1 MDPGDILRR
10 GRAHASEGRHEEA
23 LTDYLW
29 FHKHA
34 LEHER
39 AYYGVRLSFA
49 LAYWKELSNIYPP
62 AAAAMKTVRD
72 ETAAALLRAEGNT
85 RTLFDEVAAIDR
97 ELDLSRDTYELF
109 LSLMMKDPGRARKCA
124 ELALPS
130 IVEAEDYK
138 LATQFLPHP
147 EDYLLYESERLNE
160 NLEHKVLP
168 RRRALAELDA
178 FVHIYC
184 EDVKLLLRVLEGVGE
199 KAWRRAAVEWAIAL
213 VQSRKARLM
222 VAIQLAS
229 GRTTKEELRGTAA

>member
-10 GRAHASEGRHEEA
+10 GRAHASEGRHKDA

-49 LAYWKELSNIYPP
+49 LAYWKELSNVYPP
-62 AAAAMKTVRD
+62 AATAMKTVRD

-85 RTLFDEVAAIDR
+85 RILFDEVAAIDR
-97 ELDLSRDTYELF
+97 ELGLSQNTYKLF
-109 LSLMMKDPGRARKCA
+109 LSLTRKDLGRAKECA

-130 IVEAEDYK
+130 IVQAKDYK

-147 EDYLLYESERLNE
+147 EDYLLNESARLNE
-160 NLEHKVLP
+160 NLERKVLP

-199 KAWRRAAVEWAIAL
+199 MAWCRSAVEWAIAL
-213 VQSRKARLM
+213 AGSRKARTM
-222 VAIQLAS
+222 VTLQLTLGDA
-229 GRTTKEELRGTAA
+229 